1 MAPLL
6 FDVIIIGAG
15 PGGYVCAIRAAQLG
29 LKVLVVDKRERFG
42 GTCLNVGCIPSKAL
56 LHASHIFWQTKH
68 TLADFGI
75 QADNVRLD
83 LKTLMQQK
91 ETTVDE
97 LTRGIGFLFKKN
109 NIQTVTGEATI
120 TSPTSIRV
128 DGAQTQHFEAKAIVI
143 ATGSQA
149 ATLKGIS
156 IDEHNVLSSTGA
168 LSLPKVP
175 RHLVVVGGGYIGLEM
190 ASVWGRLGSAI
201 TVVEF
206 GERILPHMDR
216 DLSAGLH
223 KVLEKKGFQF
233 RLSHKVMDI
242 TPLEDELTVSVSP
255 LTEGQTTI
263 ERINGDAVLVAVGRR
278 PYTDH
283 LGLEQ
288 AGITLDARGFITVNS
303 RFQTGVPSI
312 YAIGDVIGGA
322 MLAHKASHEGI
333 AVAEI
338 LAGQSGHVNYGVIP
352 SVIYT
357 HPEAAS
363 VGQTEQE
370 LQKAGV
376 AYNVGTFNFAANSR
390 AKTLRDTAGFVK
402 ILADK
407 ATDKVLG
414 VHILGAHAG
423 AMIAEA
429 AMAMEFGASSEDIAR
444 TCHAH
449 PTHSEALMEAAWA
462 TFAKALH
469 A

>member
-1 MAPLL
+1 MAKQH

-29 LKVLVVDKRERFG
+29 MKVLEVDKRERFG

-56 LHASHIFWQTKH
+56 LHASHTFWQTKH
-68 TLADFGI
+68 NLGDFGI
-75 QADNVRLD
+75 YADNIRLD
-83 LKTLMQQK
+83 LKAFMQQK
-91 ETTVDE
+91 EATVDE

-120 TSPTSIRV
+120 TSPTSISV
-128 DGAQTQHFEAKAIVI
+128 KGAQPQHFEAKAIVI
-143 ATGSQA
+143 ATGSEA
-149 ATLKGIS
+149 ATLKGIH
-156 IDEHNVLSSTGA
+156 IDEHHVLSSTGA

-175 RHLVVVGGGYIGLEM
+175 KHLVVVGGGYIGLEM
-190 ASVWGRLGSAI
+190 ASVWSRLGSAI

-206 GERILPHMDR
+206 GERILPHMDY
-216 DLSAGLH
+216 DLSMGLH
-223 KVLEKKGFQF
+223 KILEKEGFQF
-233 RLSHKVMDI
+233 RLGRKVTDI
-242 TPLEDELTVSVSP
+242 TPLGDDLTVSIAP
-255 LTEGQTTI
+255 LAEGQSTI
-263 ERINGDAVLVAVGRR
+263 ERISCDAVLVSVGRR

-283 LGLEQ
+283 LGLQ
-288 AGITLDARGFITVNS
+288 QVGITPDERGFITVNN

-338 LAGQSGHVNYGVIP
+338 LAGQTGHVNYGVIP
-352 SVIYT
+352 AVIYT

-363 VGQTEQE
+363 VGQTEQD
-370 LQKAGV
+370 LQKSGV
-376 AYNVGTFNFAANSR
+376 AYNVGKFSFAANSR
-390 AKTLRDTAGFVK
+390 AKTVKDTAGFVK

-407 ATDKVLG
+407 VTDKVLG

-423 AMIAEA
+423 SMIAEA
-429 AMAMEFGASSEDIAR
+429 AIAMEFGASSEDIAR

-449 PTHSEALMEAAWA
+449 PTHSEAMMEAAWA
-462 TFAKALH
+462 TFAKPLH